1 MNTQA
6 LDRNGGVD
14 ILIAEDSPTQAQR
27 LQFILEQQGYH
38 NTVAANGR
46 EALEIARRI
55 RPALVISDI
64 VMPEMDGYELCR
76 AIKADAGL
84 ADTPVILVTTLSDP
98 EDVIRGLE
106 CRADNFILK
115 PYDER
120 YLLGRVQY
128 VLLNRQLRTTEQ
140 SGMGVEIY
148 FNERKHFITADRLQI
163 LNLLLSTYDA
173 AIQRNRELSRAQEDL
188 QRVNRQLAAANEE
201 LDAFSFSV
209 SHDLRAPLGT
219 IASLAQLL
227 ERFAGQNLGDR
238 ARAQIHSIVDGVRRM
253 TRLIDDLLSFA
264 RTARQELKKGE
275 VNLDSMFREVAQ
287 DLTSQAQDRQLEW
300 RIHSLPIVHGDPAM
314 LRLVVVNFLSNAIKY
329 TRGRDPAMIEVGVE
343 SNGADETAIYV
354 RDNGVG
360 FDMTYARRL
369 FGAFQRL
376 HRESEFEG
384 IGVGLANVRRIVNR
398 HGGRT
403 WAEGRLNAGATFY
416 FSLPREPRE

>member
-1 MNTQA
+1 MITPTSN
-6 LDRNGGVD
+6 DREPVE
-14 ILIAEDSPTQAQR
+14 ILVAEDSPTQAER
-27 LQFILEQQGYH
+27 LRGILESENYH
-38 NTVAANGR
+38 VTVTPNGR
-46 EALEIARRI
+46 AALAASRQR

-76 AIKADAGL
+76 HIKEDHVL
-84 ADTPVILVTTLSDP
+84 ADVPVILVTTLSDP

-128 VLLNRQLRTTEQ
+128 VLLNREMRQSEQ

-173 AIQRNRELSRAQEDL
+173 AIQRNRELSRTQEEL
-188 QRVNRQLAAANEE
+188 QRVNRRLEAINQE

-209 SHDLRAPLGT
+209 SHDLRSPLAH
-219 IASLAQLL
+219 IAGYARLL
-227 ERFAGQNLGDR
+227 DR
-238 ARAQIHSIVDGVRRM
+238 AARSKLDDRAQGNLDNINEAVASM

-264 RTARQELKKGE
+264 RMARQEMERGE
-275 VNLDSMFREVAQ
+275 VDMDRLFREVIEEMRQ
-287 DLTSQAQDRQLEW
+287 NLGDRRIEW
-300 RIHSLPIVHGDPAM
+300 KVDQLPIVQGDAAM
-314 LRLVVVNFLSNAIKY
+314 LRQVAVNYVSNAIKY
-329 TRGRDPAMIEVGVE
+329 TGKREVAVIEIGSQLELDGDV
-343 SNGADETAIYV
+343 TIYV
-354 RDNGVG
+354 RDNGAG
-360 FDMTYARRL
+360 FDQEYSRRL

-376 HRESEFEG
+376 HHQHEFEG
-384 IGVGLANVRRIVNR
+384 TGIGLANVRRIINR

-403 WAEGRLNAGATFY
+403 WAEGVVDQGATFY
-416 FSLPREPRE
+416 FSLPCDR